1 MLGAFDRRSSYGGR
15 LSGAGTA
22 SATHRQSTVAHTLCV
37 SLSTVDPRTSRR
49 AISLSPPTADSAATN
64 PPAGFPRILPH
75 LIYDDVDAAIVWL
88 TEVFGFQER
97 TAAHHT
103 EADGK
108 TGRAQMKVLDSL
120 ITIGRPSVHGD
131 SPRRGVSSMLYV
143 YVDDVEGHYVHAQA
157 LGAMIVTELQ
167 IHAGDR
173 RYQVADLEGH
183 RWTFAQHLD
192 DAGPTEEHG

>member
-1 MLGAFDRRSSYGGR
+1 MVR
-15 LSGAGTA
+15 
-22 SATHRQSTVAHTLCV
+22 V
-37 SLSTVDPRTSRR
+37 SLSTLDRRTSRR
-49 AISLSPPTADSAATN
+49 AISLTPSPADSAATN

-75 LIYDDVDAAIVWL
+75 LIYDDVDAAIAWL

-143 YVDDVEGHYVHAQA
+143 YVDKVEAHYEHAQA

-183 RWTFAQHLD
+183 RWTFAQHLY
-192 DAGPTEEHG
+192 DAGPTEKHA

>member
-1 MLGAFDRRSSYGGR
+1 M
-15 LSGAGTA
+15 
-22 SATHRQSTVAHTLCV
+22 
-37 SLSTVDPRTSRR
+37 
-49 AISLSPPTADSAATN
+49 
-64 PPAGFPRILPH
+64 
-75 LIYDDVDAAIVWL
+75 DAAIAWL

-97 TAAHHT
+97 VVAHHT
-103 EADGK
+103 DADGK

-131 SPRRGVSSMLYV
+131 SPGRGVSSMLYV
-143 YVDDVEGHYVHAQA
+143 YVDDVEGHYEQAQA

-183 RWTFAQHLD
+183 QWTFAQHIY
-192 DAGPTEEHG
+192 DAAPTEERA

>member
-1 MLGAFDRRSSYGGR
+1 MSS
-15 LSGAGTA
+15 
-22 SATHRQSTVAHTLCV
+22 STL
-37 SLSTVDPRTSRR
+37 DPGSSRR
-49 AISLSPPTADSAATN
+49 AISLSHPPADSAATN
-64 PPAGFPRILPH
+64 PPASFPRILPH
-75 LIYDDVDAAIVWL
+75 LIYDDVDAAIAWL
-88 TEVFGFQER
+88 TQVFGFQER

-103 EADGK
+103 QADGT
-108 TGRAQMKVLDSL
+108 TGRAQMTVLDSL

-143 YVDDVEGHYVHAQA
+143 YVDDVAGHYEHAQA

-183 RWTFAQHLD
+183 QWTFAQHLY
-192 DAGPTEEHG
+192 DAGPTGLNTGVR

>member
-1 MLGAFDRRSSYGGR
+1 M
-15 LSGAGTA
+15 
-22 SATHRQSTVAHTLCV
+22 
-37 SLSTVDPRTSRR
+37 
-49 AISLSPPTADSAATN
+49 SPPPADSTATN

-75 LIYDDVDAAIVWL
+75 LIYDDVDAAIAWL

-103 EADGK
+103 DADGK
-108 TGRAQMKVLDSL
+108 TGRAQMKVLGSL

-143 YVDDVEGHYVHAQA
+143 YVDDVEGHYEHAQA
-157 LGAMIVTELQ
+157 RGALIVTELQ

-183 RWTFAQHLD
+183 QWTFAQHLY
-192 DAGPTEEHG
+192 DAGPTEQHA